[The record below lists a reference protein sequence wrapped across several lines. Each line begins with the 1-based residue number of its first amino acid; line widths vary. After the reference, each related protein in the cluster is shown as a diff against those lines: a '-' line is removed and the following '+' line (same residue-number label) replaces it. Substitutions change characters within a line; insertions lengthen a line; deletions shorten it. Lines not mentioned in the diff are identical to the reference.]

1 MDKDSIQAEKHIVI
15 RYCKKNPLPSTA
27 RKHCH
32 VKAIILVVTDLVI
45 FSKRKLVSVEA
56 DN

>member
-15 RYCKKNPLPSTA
+15 RYCKNPLPSTA
-27 RKHCH
+27 QKHCH
-32 VKAIILVVTDLVI
+32 LKAIILVVTDLVI